1 MFPVYQYLTQITL
14 IIPFYAN
21 NKNIFGRFQSGWIDF
36 YSVGRLLSKQASNLI
51 IWTKLCPKDNLNADK
66 DNKNP
71 AIIFRDC
78 YCEIKLNAPH
88 PTAGAQTPY
97 PHEQIV
103 SRPVPHLTT
112 SPPRHPAPHFIF
124 ISIFQIFWFIS
135 HASGAS
141 RPPPSRRLHT
151 VPITGG
157 HSEHFYRGLGYQRHR
172 QNLAKYDKHS
182 KHKINIL
189 P

>member
-112 SPPRHPAPHFIF
+112 SPPRTSLHIYIH
-124 ISIFQIFWFIS
+124 ISNFLVYFTRIWCL
-135 HASGAS
+135 
-141 RPPPSRRLHT
+141 PPSALSPPAHCS
-151 VPITGG
+151 ITGG

-182 KHKINIL
+182 KHKINIR

>member
-51 IWTKLCPKDNLNADK
+51 IWTKLCPIDNLNADK

-103 SRPVPHLTT
+103 SRPRSTSHHLAT
-112 SPPRHPAPHFIF
+112 SPPRTSLHIYIH
-124 ISIFQIFWFIS
+124 ISNFLVYFTRIWCLLPS
-135 HASGAS
+135 AL
-141 RPPPSRRLHT
+141 RPLACTLSYHRR
-151 VPITGG
+151 
-157 HSEHFYRGLGYQRHR
+157 S
-172 QNLAKYDKHS
+172 
-182 KHKINIL
+182 
-189 P
+189 

>member
-1 MFPVYQYLTQITL
+1 MFPVYQYLTKITL

-112 SPPRHPAPHFIF
+112 SPPHFIF

-135 HASGAS
+135 HASGAFC
-141 RPPPSRRLHT
+141 PPPSRRLHIVLSQAVIVNT
-151 VPITGG
+151 FTGV
-157 HSEHFYRGLGYQRHR
+157 LDI
-172 QNLAKYDKHS
+172 KDTDK
-182 KHKINIL
+182 I
-189 P
+189 

>member
-51 IWTKLCPKDNLNADK
+51 IWWTKLCPKDNLNADK

-103 SRPVPHLTT
+103 SRPVPHRTT
-112 SPPRHPAPHFIF
+112 SPPRTSLHIYIH
-124 ISIFQIFWFIS
+124 ISNFLVYFTRIWCL
-135 HASGAS
+135 
-141 RPPPSRRLHT
+141 RPPPSRRLHIVLSQAVIVNT
-151 VPITGG
+151 FTGV
-157 HSEHFYRGLGYQRHR
+157 LDI
-172 QNLAKYDKHS
+172 KDTDK
-182 KHKINIL
+182 I
-189 P
+189 